1 MARQGCLLAA
11 MLDQTI
17 SHYRILERLGG
28 GGMGVVYKAED
39 LKLGR
44 FVAIKFLPPDFA
56 QDPLALARF
65 RREAR
70 AASALNHPN
79 ICTIH
84 EIDDYEN
91 KAFIVMEFLDGV
103 TLRHLIGGKP
113 IEVHRLLEIAADI
126 ADALDAAHSQ
136 GIMHRDIKPA
146 NIFVTKRGHAKIM
159 DFGLATVVPA
169 KTAAMVDAQDTVEHG
184 PRHLT
189 EPGTTIGTVAYMSPE
204 QALGKPLD
212 ERTDLFSFG
221 AVLYEMA
228 TGVLPFKGDT
238 TAAVFDAILHKPPIG
253 VARFNEEVPSEL
265 ERIIRKAL
273 EKDRDLRYQ
282 HASDMRSDLKR
293 LERDTRIENDP
304 TISIDAAV
312 DVEPV
317 SVRSNGSSAA
327 AASARSGSVIST
339 PHRRATDLKPP
350 KRSKLLWLLPVLFVL
365 VAGVG
370 LWYWHSRQSQVLNE
384 KDTIVVADFN
394 NTTGEAVFDAALKQA
409 LTVDL
414 EQSPFLN
421 VLSDQKVNEQLR
433 FMGHSTDTR
442 LTEDI
447 ARQVCQRTG
456 SKALLLGSISELG
469 SHYALG
475 LKAINCRTGDSLGN
489 EQAEA
494 AGREQVLSAL
504 GRAATRLRG
513 KLGESLASLQKYDT
527 PVEQATTPSLEA
539 LQAYSLGLKM
549 QNTEGDASA
558 VPFFKRAIDLDPN
571 FAMAY
576 ARLGVAYFNL
586 NQPTLAAENTAKAYE
601 LRDHTSAKE
610 KLYITCHY
618 HDLVTGD
625 VDQTIAAYLLLRQTY
640 PHEESS
646 YTNLNSAYT
655 YIGRYDEALV
665 EAQKAIQV
673 DPSDVIN
680 YTNLAGNYLNLNRFN
695 DMKAV
700 LEQAQARH
708 LENQAMIW
716 DFYAMAFLRGDS
728 EDMARQLAAAMGKPG
743 MEDQILA
750 LQSDTDAY
758 FGRLKA
764 AREFTRLARA
774 SALRAGSQEAAA
786 LWQLDGALHEAELG
800 DPQRA
805 RGEALE
811 VLASGSAK
819 NTQIMAALALARSG
833 DRKRAESLADD
844 LSKQYPFDTFVN
856 NYWVPAIRSAI
867 ALDEKNPRAA
877 LEALQLAAPYELG
890 SPPPGI
896 AFLYPVYLR
905 GLAYLQAGEGK
916 LAAAEFQKIL
926 DHRGI
931 ALNFPT
937 AALAHLQ
944 LARAKAM
951 MGGKDAAREAYRD
964 FLTLWK
970 GADPDNA
977 VLRQAKAEYE
987 KLQ

>member
-1 MARQGCLLAA
+1 MIG
-11 MLDQTI
+11 QTV
-17 SHYRILERLGG
+17 SHYRIVEKLGG

-44 FVAIKFLPPDFA
+44 FVAIKFLPPDVA
-56 QDPLALARF
+56 HEPIALARF

-84 EIDDYEN
+84 EIDDYDN
-91 KAFIVMEFLDGV
+91 QAFIVMEFLDGV
-103 TLRHLIGGKP
+103 TLKHVIGGEP
-113 IEVHRLLEIAADI
+113 VELHRLLEIALDI
-126 ADALDAAHSQ
+126 ADALDVAHAE
-136 GIMHRDIKPA
+136 GIVHRDIKPA

-169 KTAAMVDAQDTVEHG
+169 KTTALVDAQDTTQHA
-184 PRHLT
+184 HLT
-189 EPGTTIGTVAYMSPE
+189 NPGTTIGTVAYMSPE

-253 VARFNEEVPSEL
+253 LVRFNEDLPVEL
-265 ERIIRKAL
+265 ERVIYKSL
-273 EKDRDLRYQ
+273 EKDCDLRYQ

-304 TISIDAAV
+304 TVSIDAAV
-312 DVEPV
+312 DVEPA
-317 SVRSNGSSAA
+317 SSRRNGSSAGV
-327 AASARSGSVIST
+327 ASARSASVVGS
-339 PHRRATDLKPP
+339 PPQRRASDVEPP
-350 KRSKLLWLLPVLFVL
+350 RRSKLIWWLPLLLVL
-365 VAGVG
+365 ATAAG
-370 LWYWHSRQSQVLNE
+370 LWYWHSRQSQVLTE
-384 KDTIVVADFN
+384 KDIIVLADFN
-394 NTTGEAVFDAALKQA
+394 NATGEAIFDAALKQA

-421 VLSDQKVNEQLR
+421 VLSDQKVDDQLR
-433 FMGHSTDTR
+433 FMGLSADTR
-442 LTEDI
+442 LSEDI

-456 SKALLLGSISELG
+456 SKAMLLGSISSLG
-469 SHYALG
+469 SHYAIG
-475 LKAINCRTGDSLGN
+475 LKAINCHSGDSLGN

-494 AGREQVLSAL
+494 ASREQVLSAL
-504 GRAATRLRG
+504 GNAATRLRA

-527 PVEQATTPSLEA
+527 PVEQTTTPSLEA

-549 QNTEGDASA
+549 QNTQGDAA
-558 VPFFKRAIDLDPN
+558 AIPFFKRAIDLDPN

-586 NQPTLAAENTAKAYE
+586 NQPTLAAESTTKAYE
-601 LRDHTSAKE
+601 LREHISARE

-625 VDQTIAAYLLLRQTY
+625 IDQTIAAYRLLRQTY
-640 PHEESS
+640 PHEESA

-655 YIGRYDEALV
+655 YSGRYEQALA
-665 EAQKAIQV
+665 EAQSALQV
-673 DPSDVIN
+673 DPNDVIN
-680 YTNLAGNYLNLNRFN
+680 YTNLAGTYLNLNRFN

-728 EDMARQLAAAMGKPG
+728 EDMARRLAAAMGKPG
-743 MEDQILA
+743 MEDQMLA
-750 LQSDTDAY
+750 MQSDTDAY
-758 FGRLKA
+758 FGRLEQ
-764 AREFTRLARA
+764 ARESTRLARA

-800 DPQRA
+800 DPQR
-805 RGEALE
+805 GQQEALE
-811 VLASGSAK
+811 AIAGGSSK
-819 NTQIMAALALARSG
+819 NAQIMAALALARSG
-833 DRKRAESLADD
+833 DRKQAQSLADG
-844 LSKQYPFDTFVN
+844 LSKQFPSDTFVN
-856 NYWVPAIRSAI
+856 DYWVPSIRAAI
-867 ALDEKNPRAA
+867 ALDEKNPGAA
-877 LEALQLAAPYELG
+877 LEVLQLTAPYELG

-916 LAAAEFQKIL
+916 LAATEFQKVL

-931 ALNFPT
+931 VLNFPT

-951 MGGKDAAREAYRD
+951 IGDKDGAREAYRD
-964 FLTLWK
+964 FLALWK
-970 GADPDNA
+970 NADADNP
-977 VLRQAKAEYE
+977 VLRQAKAEFD
-987 KLQ
+987 KVK